1 MIKERRFSVYNDFK
15 TGIFYKLSI
24 LLGII
29 LLIIYAFLKISSAF
43 IKEES
48 TGWIQNIYN
57 FSQSSRAD
65 SIIAFSI
72 ILFAVGVI
80 LYFFHYQF
88 SKLAKIADEIEN
100 DEEIEEYDLKK

>member
-1 MIKERRFSVYNDFK
+1 MIKERHFSAYNDFK

-29 LLIIYAFLKISSAF
+29 LLIIYAFLKISSVF
-43 IKEES
+43 IKGES
-48 TGWIQNIYN
+48 AGWIQNIYN

-65 SIIAFSI
+65 SIIAFSV
-72 ILFAVGVI
+72 ILLAVGVI

-88 SKLAKIADEIEN
+88 SKLAKIAEEIEN
-100 DEEIEEYDLKK
+100 GKEIEEYDLKK